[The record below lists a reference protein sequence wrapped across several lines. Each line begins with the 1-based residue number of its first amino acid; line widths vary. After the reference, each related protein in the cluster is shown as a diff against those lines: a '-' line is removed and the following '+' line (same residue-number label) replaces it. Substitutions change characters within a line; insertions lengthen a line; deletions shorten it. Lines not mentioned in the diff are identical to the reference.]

1 MPRAGNNFNVA
12 VFKAGR
18 AGLARAP
25 KKLSFCDGALNCV
38 CVIFSLMQEPE
49 AFASCICVTYVVCV
63 STVGKSP
70 VN

>member
-38 CVIFSLMQEPE
+38 CVIFSLMPEPE
-49 AFASCICVTYVVCV
+49 AFASCISERHDLSLCAF
-63 STVGKSP
+63 GQFP
-70 VN
+70 R